1 MNFIDETINF
11 VKAGK
16 GGNGIVAFRREKYVP
31 YGGPAGGNGGNGG
44 SVFFIGDTGL
54 NTLLKFRYQ
63 QKIVA
68 LSGSNGKN
76 KNKNGAK
83 ADDLFIKV
91 PLGTTIYN
99 HETNQL
105 IGEILKHQETLM
117 IAKGGKGGRGN
128 YTLANFKN
136 KVPSFAEKGDLG
148 DSLTVRVEL
157 KMLADIGLVG
167 CPNVGKS
174 SLISA
179 LSNAK
184 SKVGN
189 YSFTTL
195 NPILGVV
202 GDKDFSF
209 TIADIPGLV
218 KNAHLGRGMGIAFLK
233 HIERC
238 KLLVHVCSAENINI
252 YENYCHIINE
262 LKQYKE
268 KILEK
273 PQIVVLNK
281 IDLPGALS
289 KLNTFQKNL
298 TSEKI
303 IPISV
308 YNHTNLFA
316 LKYCMMDILKNL
328 QSTPSTLNPNTLEH
342 KIFSLPK
349 KTSNT
354 FYIMKDQYGDFV
366 IKGAQVEKLFHRT
379 DLNNYES
386 VQKFSYI
393 LKKIGVE
400 TALKKQGIKPKD
412 KVKIC
417 DYVFELVL

>member
-11 VKAGK
+11 VKAGD
-16 GGNGIVAFRREKYVP
+16 GGNGMVAFRREKYVP

-44 SVFFIGDTGL
+44 SIFFIGDAGL

-63 QKIVA
+63 KKIFA
-68 LSGSNGKN
+68 LSGTNGKN
-76 KNKNGAK
+76 KNQNGAK

-91 PLGTTIYN
+91 PLGTIVYN
-99 HETNQL
+99 HENNQL
-105 IGEILKHQETLM
+105 IGEIVTHQDKLI

-128 YTLANFKN
+128 YALANYKN

-148 DSLTVRVEL
+148 ESLTIRVEL
-157 KMLADIGLVG
+157 KMLADIGLIG
-167 CPNVGKS
+167 LPNVGKS
-174 SLISA
+174 SLISV

-202 GDKDFSF
+202 GDKDFNF

-218 KNAHLGRGMGIAFLK
+218 KNAHLGRGMGITFLK

-238 KLLVHVCSAENINI
+238 KLLVHICSAENFNI
-252 YENYCHIINE
+252 YEEYCHIINE
-262 LKQYKE
+262 LKQYK
-268 KILEK
+268 KNILDK
-273 PQIVVLNK
+273 PQIIVLNK
-281 IDLPGALS
+281 MDLPDALS
-289 KLNTFQKNL
+289 KLNIFQKKIN
-298 TSEKI
+298 SDKI

-308 YNHTNLFA
+308 HTQTNLLA
-316 LKYCMMDILKNL
+316 LKYRMIDILKNS
-328 QSTPSTLNPNTLEH
+328 QSTPNQNILEH

-349 KTSNT
+349 KKLED
-354 FYIMKDQYGDFV
+354 FYIIKDKYGDFV

-386 VQKFSYI
+386 VQKFAYF

-400 TALKKQGIKPKD
+400 TALKKQGIKQTD

-417 DYVFELVL
+417 DYVFELVH